1 EIMRFF
7 SGTNMLI
14 IFPDQFGDAMNE
26 MTFAQPQHTE
36 ELSYYDILRKWMIRL
51 RNEGIAGV
59 QKFRQYI
66 KK

>member
-1 EIMRFF
+1 NAMDRLPEEIMRFF

-36 ELSYYDILRKWMIRL
+36 ELSYYDILRKWLNRL
-51 RNEGIAGV
+51 R
-59 QKFRQYI
+59 KHLTP
-66 KK
+66 